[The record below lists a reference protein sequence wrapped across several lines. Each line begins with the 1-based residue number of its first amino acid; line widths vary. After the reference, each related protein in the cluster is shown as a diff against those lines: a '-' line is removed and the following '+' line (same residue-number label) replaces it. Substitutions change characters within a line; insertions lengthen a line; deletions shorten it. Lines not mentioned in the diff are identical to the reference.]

1 MEKKHPKKDL
11 ETAIEKMA
19 IGGNNNF
26 ADCFHNFLDLA
37 LSYFCN
43 NINER
48 QMALRKRVEENE
60 DFRKAYQEALEA
72 YGDCAENYQDPMGD
86 MFMEKISHGQ
96 HGQFFTPEDL
106 CELSAEIILG
116 NDFYDGMTINDPTSG
131 SGRMLLKALQIARE
145 VHGKEPLLYAND
157 LSMTCAKMCLL
168 NFLVNSVDGEVTC
181 GDALK
186 LDWEN
191 FTFFKIDKV
200 RNIATGAVFSTYWQ
214 YTTADVEKVQ
224 EKRQKWFEWVFE
236 YGWVKY
242 KKYPSIEDLMDSYVS
257 LETNDEEKHDENEE
271 YSLSFELGE
280 EITKE
285 SLKETAMEYV
295 KDDPLPTEIKMGEQ
309 LSLFD

>member
-1 MEKKHPKKDL
+1 MSKHTKKDL
-11 ETAIEKMA
+11 EAAIEKMA

-26 ADCFHNFLDLA
+26 SDCFHNFLDLA

-43 NINER
+43 NMNER
-48 QMALRKRVEENE
+48 QMELRKRVDEND

-72 YGDCAENYQDPMGD
+72 YGDIAENYHDPLGD
-86 MFMEKISHGQ
+86 IFMEKISHGQ
-96 HGQFFTPEDL
+96 HGQFFTPE
-106 CELSAEIILG
+106 CISELMANIVDKSQI
-116 NDFYDGMTINDPTSG
+116 DGKTINDPTCG
-131 SGRMLLKALQIARE
+131 SGRMLLKALQIARAK
-145 VHGKEPLLYAND
+145 GREPILYAND

-200 RNIATGAVFSTYWQ
+200 RNLATGAVFSTYWQ
-214 YTTADVEKVQ
+214 YTLADVEKVS
-224 EKRQKWFEWVFE
+224 EKRQKWFWWITE

-242 KKYPSIEDLMDSYVS
+242 FKSSPSEIGDVELTESGVRIFQDAV
-257 LETNDEEKHDENEE
+257 EN
-271 YSLSFELGE
+271 
-280 EITKE
+280 
-285 SLKETAMEYV
+285 
-295 KDDPLPTEIKMGEQ
+295 DPLPTEIKMGEQ

>member
-1 MEKKHPKKDL
+1 MSKHTTKDL
-11 ETAIEKMA
+11 EKAIEKMH
-19 IGGNNNF
+19 IGGSIQF
-26 ADCFHNFLDLA
+26 VECFHNFLDLA

-43 NINER
+43 NMNER
-48 QMALRKRVEENE
+48 QMDLRKRVEEND

-72 YGDCAENYQDPMGD
+72 YGDCAEDYKDPMGD

-106 CELSAEIILG
+106 CELSANIVLG

-145 VHGKEPLLYAND
+145 VHGKEPKLYAND

-200 RNIATGAVFSTYWQ
+200 RNLATGAVFSTYWQ
-214 YTTADVEKVQ
+214 YTLADVDKVS
-224 EKRQKWFEWVFE
+224 EKRQKWFCWIAEH
-236 YGWVKY
+236 GWIKY
-242 KKYPSIEDLMDSYVS
+242 FKMPQAPDAVADGEVVESDK
-257 LETNDEEKHDENEE
+257 
-271 YSLSFELGE
+271 FELQVTRQGA
-280 EITKE
+280 EIIKE
-285 SLKETAMEYV
+285 KQNI
-295 KDDPLPTEIKMGEQ
+295 DPLPTEIKMGEGGQ
-309 LSLFD
+309 LNLF

>member
-1 MEKKHPKKDL
+1 MEKKHTKKDL
-11 ETAIEKMA
+11 ESAIEKMA

-43 NINER
+43 NMDER
-48 QMALRKRVEENE
+48 QMTLRKRVEENE

-72 YGDCAENYQDPMGD
+72 YGDCAEDYHDPMGD
-86 MFMEKISHGQ
+86 MFMDKISHGQ
-96 HGQFFTPEDL
+96 HGQFFTPESL
-106 CELSAEIILG
+106 CTLSAELIGVG
-116 NDFYDGMTINDPTSG
+116 NVEDGQTINDPTSG

-145 VHGKEPLLYAND
+145 VHGKEPILYAND
-157 LSMTCAKMCLL
+157 ISMTCAKMCLL

-200 RNIATGAVFSTYWQ
+200 RNLATGVVLSTYWQ
-214 YTTADVEKVQ
+214 YTTADIEKVS
-224 EKRQKWFEWVFE
+224 EKRQKWFWWIAEN
-236 YGWVKY
+236 GWVKY
-242 KKYPSIEDLMDSYVS
+242 FKLPKASDAVIE
-257 LETNDEEKHDENEE
+257 TEKGTDVVDGEK
-271 YSLSFELGE
+271 FEMVLTKHGK
-280 EITKE
+280 EIIKQ
-285 SLKETAMEYV
+285 SQQI
-295 KDDPLPTEIKMGEQ
+295 DPLPTEIKMGEQ

>member
-1 MEKKHPKKDL
+1 MEKKHTKKDL
-11 ETAIEKMA
+11 EAAIEKMA

-26 ADCFHNFLDLA
+26 SDCFHNFLDLA

-43 NINER
+43 NCDER
-48 QMALRKRVEENE
+48 QMELRKRVEENE
-60 DFRKAYQEALEA
+60 NFRDAYKEALEA
-72 YGDCAENYQDPMGD
+72 YGDCAEDYHDPMGD

-106 CELSAEIILG
+106 CELSANIVLG

-186 LDWEN
+186 MDTEN
-191 FTFFKIDKV
+191 FVFFKIDKV
-200 RNIATGAVFSTYWQ
+200 RNLASGQILSTYWQ
-214 YTTADVEKVQ
+214 YQKSNVKEVE
-224 EKRQKWFEWVFE
+224 EKRNKWWWWIAEH
-236 YGWVKY
+236 GWYKY
-242 KKYPSIEDLMDSYVS
+242 FKVPQEPS
-257 LETNDEEKHDENEE
+257 EEPSEKGKLFIPKSATPIINKNTQ
-271 YSLSFELGE
+271 
-280 EITKE
+280 I
-285 SLKETAMEYV
+285 
-295 KDDPLPTEIKMGEQ
+295 DPLPTEVKVGENGQ
-309 LSLFD
+309 LQLF

>member
-1 MEKKHPKKDL
+1 MEKKRTKKDL
-11 ETAIEKMA
+11 EAAIEKMA

-26 ADCFHNFLDLA
+26 ADCFHNFIDLA

-43 NINER
+43 NMNER

-60 DFRKAYQEALEA
+60 DFRKAYQEVLEA
-72 YGDCAENYQDPMGD
+72 YGDCAENYKDPMGD

-106 CELSAEIILG
+106 CELSANIVLG

-157 LSMTCAKMCLL
+157 ISMTCAKMCLL

-200 RNIATGAVFSTYWQ
+200 RNLATGAVLSTYWQ
-214 YTTADVEKVQ
+214 YTTSDVEKVS
-224 EKRQKWFEWVFE
+224 EKRNKWFWWIAEHGWIKYRHLTKTIDLTESAE
-236 YGWVKY
+236 YCEKTDSMIGIKG
-242 KKYPSIEDLMDSYVS
+242 KKVDRYDEVEISK
-257 LETNDEEKHDENEE
+257 TN
-271 YSLSFELGE
+271 
-280 EITKE
+280 I
-285 SLKETAMEYV
+285 
-295 KDDPLPTEIKMGEQ
+295 DPLPTEIKMGEQ

>member
-1 MEKKHPKKDL
+1 MEKKHTKKDL
-11 ETAIEKMA
+11 EAAIEKMD

-26 ADCFHNFLDLA
+26 ADCFHNFLNLA

-43 NINER
+43 NCDER
-48 QMALRKRVEENE
+48 QMTLRKRVEENE

-72 YGDCAENYQDPMGD
+72 YGDCAENYHDPMGD

-106 CELSAEIILG
+106 CELSANIVLG

-145 VHGKEPLLYAND
+145 VHGKEPKLYAND

-200 RNIATGAVFSTYWQ
+200 RNLATGAVFSTYWQ
-214 YTTADVEKVQ
+214 YTLADVEKVQ
-224 EKRQKWFEWVFE
+224 EKRMNWWLWIAEH
-236 YGWVKY
+236 GWMQY
-242 KKYPSIEDLMDSYVS
+242 HHFSE
-257 LETNDEEKHDENEE
+257 
-271 YSLSFELGE
+271 
-280 EITKE
+280 
-285 SLKETAMEYV
+285 LKEEGEKKKEEGEKFVDMKFSY
-295 KDDPLPTEIKMGEQ
+295 DPLPTEIKVGENGQ
-309 LSLFD
+309 LTLF

>member
-1 MEKKHPKKDL
+1 MEKKHTKKDL
-11 ETAIEKMA
+11 EAAIEKMA

-43 NINER
+43 NMNER
-48 QMALRKRVEENE
+48 QIELRKRVEEN
-60 DFRKAYQEALEA
+60 DGFRKAYQEALEA
-72 YGDCAENYQDPMGD
+72 YGDCAENYKDPMGD
-86 MFMEKISHGQ
+86 MFMDKISHGQ

-106 CELSAEIILG
+106 CELSANIVLG

-186 LDWEN
+186 LDWQN
-191 FTFFKIDKV
+191 FAFFKIDKV
-200 RNIATGAVFSTYWQ
+200 RNLATGAVLSTYWQ
-214 YTTADVEKVQ
+214 YTLADVEKVQ
-224 EKRQKWFEWVFE
+224 EKRMNWWLWIAEH
-236 YGWVKY
+236 GWMQY
-242 KKYPSIEDLMDSYVS
+242 HHFSE
-257 LETNDEEKHDENEE
+257 
-271 YSLSFELGE
+271 
-280 EITKE
+280 
-285 SLKETAMEYV
+285 LKEEGEKKKEEGEKFVDMKFSY
-295 KDDPLPTEIKMGEQ
+295 DPLPTEIKMGEQ
-309 LSLFD
+309 LSLFE

>member
-1 MEKKHPKKDL
+1 MSKHTKKDL
-11 ETAIEKMA
+11 ESAIEKMA

-43 NINER
+43 NMDER
-48 QMALRKRVEENE
+48 QMVLRKRVEENE
-60 DFRKAYQEALEA
+60 NFRNAYQEALEA
-72 YGDCAENYQDPMGD
+72 YGDCAEDYHDPMGD
-86 MFMEKISHGQ
+86 MFMENMGNVKL
-96 HGQFFTPEDL
+96 GQFFTPESVSML
-106 CELSAEIILG
+106 MSEIVMDEKIHE
-116 NDFYDGMTINDPTSG
+116 GMTINDPSCGT
-131 SGRMLLKALQIARE
+131 GRTLLMALKHLRE
-145 VHGKEPLLYAND
+145 RKNVEPILYAND

-181 GDALK
+181 GDALR
-186 LDWEN
+186 LDWDN

-200 RNIATGAVFSTYWQ
+200 RNFASGDVFSTYWQ
-214 YTTADVEKVQ
+214 YTLADVEKVS
-224 EKRQKWFEWVFE
+224 EKRQKWFEWIFE
-236 YGWVKY
+236 HGWVKY

-295 KDDPLPTEIKMGEQ
+295 KEDPLPTEIKMGEQ